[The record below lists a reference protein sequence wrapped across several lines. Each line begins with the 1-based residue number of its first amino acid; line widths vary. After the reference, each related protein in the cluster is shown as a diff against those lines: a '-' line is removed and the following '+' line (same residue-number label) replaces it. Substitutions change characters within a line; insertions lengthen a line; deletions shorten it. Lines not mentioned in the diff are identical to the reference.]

1 MIQTNSLY
9 PIEKT
14 MSSDVTNIIDT
25 ANYIGYGV
33 ITIIRALGKKMKI
46 LEMDIIAELMSI

>member
-33 ITIIRALGKKMKI
+33 ITIIRTLGKKMKI